1 MRQIHRP
8 SKYKDSHIT
17 YPSLIATNLSTSN
30 TFYLLSFVLSYR
42 KLTYSYHKVILSVTQ
57 HVEPQSYNATSKD
70 PKWVEAMNTEI
81 QALEVNNTW
90 ILTDLPQH
98 KTAIGCK

>member
-1 MRQIHRP
+1 M
-8 SKYKDSHIT
+8 
-17 YPSLIATNLSTSN
+17 
-30 TFYLLSFVLSYR
+30 
-42 KLTYSYHKVILSVTQ
+42 SVTQ

-98 KTAIGCK
+98 KTAIGCKWVYKIKHKSYGSIKRCKARLVARGYT